1 MKDISYYEDAI
12 VYNTM
17 VGDAAREALETVKD
31 PIIKKWCR
39 AVAKQHDFHL
49 DRHQRALDRM
59 RAGEDPGE
67 IEVMP
72 EVVAI
77 PEEVDQELSPEE
89 VQRLDA
95 QIEAE
100 SQRNTDVRLSETPDV
115 DYRSSQSGQYVTEE
129 YAKAHPDVTV
139 GEVEK
144 PTPVYL
150 DDDGNIVTKEEREAQ
165 LKARED
171 AV

>member
-89 VQRLDA
+89 VQRLD
-95 QIEAE
+95 
-100 SQRNTDVRLSETPDV
+100 V

-139 GEVEK
+139 GEVDK